1 MTEPTEERESVPADS
16 GHGRPRWSRLAA
28 IGLLLAAAAPLLIA
42 VASLITGSSGEDMGF
57 FFVTAAIGI
66 VGAFLVWR
74 FGTWASVLGVVAALL
89 MGMALFWT
97 VFSLS
102 YVSSFVDFTT
112 GVLLPLGVLVA
123 VVAGIASIVRRR
135 TRTPRA
141 EGAER
146 RAIQVVLAIVA
157 VVALVSGVLNLTGR
171 ESVAEDADA
180 DLVVRMRE
188 FEFDKEAYRADAGTT
203 TVLVR
208 NSDAFAHTF
217 TIDEVDVDE
226 TIIPGSAKLIEVDAT
241 AGTYTLY
248 CIPHTSDPD
257 DPEDN
262 DMAADFV
269 VRG

>member
-1 MTEPTEERESVPADS
+1 MARADTQEERTVDD
-16 GHGRPRWSRLAA
+16 GGRVRARWSRLAA
-28 IGLLLAAAAPLLIA
+28 LGLLLAAAAPIIFVIAGLLTGRSVDEMPFFIGTA
-42 VASLITGSSGEDMGF
+42 V
-57 FFVTAAIGI
+57 IGLL
-66 VGAFLVWR
+66 GAFLMWR
-74 FGTWASVLGVVAALL
+74 FGTWARVFGVVAALL

-102 YVSSFVDFTT
+102 YFSSFVDFTT

-135 TRTPRA
+135 QRTVRA
-141 EGAER
+141 QGAER
-146 RAIQVVLAIVA
+146 RAIQVVLGIVA
-157 VVALVSGVLNLTGR
+157 VVALVSGVLNLVGR
-171 ESVAEDADA
+171 ESVADADA
-180 DLVVRMRE
+180 DLVVGMHD
-188 FEFDKEAYRADAGTT
+188 FEFDEDVYRADAGST

-217 TIDEVDVDE
+217 TIDELDIDE

-241 AGTYTLY
+241 AGNYTLY
-248 CIPHTSDPD
+248 CSPHTSDPE